1 MSHPDPTYDPLDF
14 MEAQNITPKD
24 PLILNKIKAKFHERK
39 EPKINVSVRDT
50 FITNNDEDYWMERED
65 AAMER
70 ELDNAQRAWESR
82 QYE

>member
-1 MSHPDPTYDPLDF
+1 MSNPDPLYDPLDF

-24 PLILNKIKAKFHERK
+24 PNILTKITQKFHERK
-39 EPKINVSVRDT
+39 APEVNVSVRDT

-65 AAMER
+65 ASMER
-70 ELDNAQRAWESR
+70 ELDNAQRAWENR